1 MPEKPQVPE
10 LPTKSSFYQ
19 AVGHVLSEQLS
30 AIKLE
35 RVKTQI
41 LLKARLET
49 IAPVIYGPSSQNQA
63 EYWCCFAATES

>member
-19 AVGHVLSEQLS
+19 ALGHVLSEQLS

-35 RVKTQI
+35 RVKTQTLFKGEARNNSTGDLRSIIPKPSGI
-41 LLKARLET
+41 LVLLC
-49 IAPVIYGPSSQNQA
+49 SN
-63 EYWCCFAATES
+63 